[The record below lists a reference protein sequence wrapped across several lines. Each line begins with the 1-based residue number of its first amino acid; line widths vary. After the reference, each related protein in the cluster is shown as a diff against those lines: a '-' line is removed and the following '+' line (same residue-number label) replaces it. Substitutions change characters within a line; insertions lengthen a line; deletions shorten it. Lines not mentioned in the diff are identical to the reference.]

1 MVKLTFYGGVNEIG
15 GNKILL
21 EADDTSVFLDFGTS
35 YGKKSLFYE
44 EFLCPRGVRGL
55 LDPLVMGLLPPLKG
69 IYRSDFELPGE
80 EHWEYVSKTQNV
92 RELELDG
99 VFLSH
104 AHLDHSGYISFLKP
118 DIPIF
123 CSPMTAFLAKAIQD
137 SGKTDFESEVSYL
150 VPRKCEDGCIKSTN
164 YRQEPS
170 RQRPFKL
177 LYGDELSSEAKIFWE
192 TTPTSRELNCMP
204 FEFKNRIKNL
214 NVKGF
219 PVDHSLWGAAAIAVE
234 TSAGWVVYTGDLR
247 LHGGRGHTTR
257 EFMKKVA
264 QLKPLAL
271 ICEGTNAVPT
281 GRQVDEEVMTSEEEI
296 YENSLE
302 AVKRT
307 KSLVIADFGPRN
319 IERLLTF
326 RKVAEETGRKLVLLA
341 KDVYLLESMRL
352 VDPGIKDFST
362 DPVCCLYDKIKGSI
376 SKWEREILEQ
386 FSDKLV
392 APKDIRQNQDD
403 YIVCMSFW
411 DINELPDLMP
421 GEGSIYIY
429 STCEAFNEEMAISFD
444 RLRKW
449 LERFNLTLVGD
460 PNKGEKGFHASGHI
474 IGPQLLELVRTIN
487 PKYLIPVH
495 TEKPEFFKE
504 NLAGEMEVIL
514 PSYGKPILV
523 G

>member
-1 MVKLTFYGGVNEIG
+1 MINLTLYGGVNEIG

-21 EADDTSVFLDFGTS
+21 EAEDTSVFLDFGIS
-35 YGKKSLFYE
+35 YGRKSLFYE

-69 IYRSDFELPGE
+69 IYRSDFELPE
-80 EHWEYVSKTQNV
+80 EAGWQFVSKTKQV
-92 RELELDG
+92 RNLELDG

-137 SGKTDFESEVSYL
+137 SGKTGFESEVSYL
-150 VPRKCEDGCIKSTN
+150 VPKKCEDGCIKSTN
-164 YRQEPS
+164 YRQESS

-192 TTPTSRELNCMP
+192 TTSTSRELNYMP
-204 FEFKNRIKNL
+204 LEFKNRIKNL

-219 PVDHSLWGAAAIAVE
+219 PVDHSLWGAAAIAIE

-247 LHGGRGHTTR
+247 LHGGRGYTTR
-257 EFMKKVA
+257 EFMEKVA

-271 ICEGTNAVPT
+271 ICEGTNI
-281 GRQVDEEVMTSEEEI
+281 DEDVMTSEEEI
-296 YENSLE
+296 YKNSLE

-307 KSLVIADFGPRN
+307 KNLVIADFGPRN

-341 KDVYLLESMRL
+341 KDIYFLESMRL
-352 VDPGIKDFST
+352 IDPSIKEFST

-376 SKWEREILEQ
+376 NKWEREILKQ

-421 GEGSIYIY
+421 KEGSIYIY

-444 RLRKW
+444 RLRNW
-449 LERFNLTLVGD
+449 LDYFNLTLVGD
-460 PNKGEKGFHASGHI
+460 PEKGEKGFHASGHI
-474 IGPQLLELVRTIN
+474 IGPQLLELIRTIN

-495 TEKPEFFKE
+495 TEKPEFFQK
-504 NLAGEMEVIL
+504 NLKGEMEVIL
-514 PSYGKPILV
+514 P
-523 G
+523 